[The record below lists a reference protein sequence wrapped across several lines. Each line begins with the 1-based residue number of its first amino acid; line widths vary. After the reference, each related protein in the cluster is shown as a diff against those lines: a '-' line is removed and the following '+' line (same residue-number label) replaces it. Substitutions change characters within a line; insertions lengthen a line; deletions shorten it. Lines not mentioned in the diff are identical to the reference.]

1 MDILLNTI
9 MLEPRRWASSKLIT
23 TPLIELLPAIR
34 KAGFKKLEIWGYHIW
49 NVEKEEFSRLSGK
62 LLEENMVVPSI
73 GSYLTHQGD
82 PGKGEILRVARRY
95 FSICEKLRSERLRI
109 FYGSRDFRKSSHDYL
124 QFIDSVFEEILK
136 MGQDR
141 GIKIMAEMHGGTVI
155 GDIEGL
161 KRVMDKWGGFS
172 NFGLVY
178 QPYEF
183 KTGPALKALDASL
196 GHVQSVHLQNRHNG
210 HFTGL
215 AEGDVDY
222 RRILNKLA
230 SSCYGGPFVLEFT
243 AGISS
248 HPENFDCRR
257 VLNSAAEDKEW
268 LESIWRKVNG

>member
-34 KAGFKKLEIWGYHIW
+34 KAGFKKLEIWGYHLW
-49 NVEKEEFSRLSGK
+49 DMDEEKFSLLSEK
-62 LLEENMVVPSI
+62 LMEENMVVPSI

-82 PGKGEILRVARRY
+82 SRKEGILSAAKRY
-95 FSICEKLRSERLRI
+95 FSICEKLRSKRLRI
-109 FYGSRDFRKSSHDYL
+109 FYGSKDFKESSQGYR
-124 QFIDSVFEEILK
+124 QFIDDVFGEILK

-161 KRVMDKWGGFS
+161 ERVIDKWRDFP

-183 KTGPALKALDASL
+183 KTEPALKALNASL
-196 GHVQSVHLQNRHNG
+196 GHIQSVHIQNRRNG
-210 HFTGL
+210 NFTGL

-243 AGISS
+243 AGIATSPDS
-248 HPENFDCRR
+248 LDHARI
-257 VLNSAAEDKEW
+257 LNSAAEDRKW
-268 LESIWRKVNG
+268 LESIWRTVNG